1 MYDVKMMA
9 KVLLGETNYFRNIRR
24 IQGFKRSSDVLIVV
38 SCQSQLWFDIDAHK
52 TEKEQKEEIFC
63 QHGIN

>member
-24 IQGFKRSSDVLIVV
+24 IQGFKRSSDVLII
-38 SCQSQLWFDIDAHK
+38 SAIK
-52 TEKEQKEEIFC
+52 TFQT
-63 QHGIN
+63 